1 MRRISIAAV
10 FFTAS
15 LLGVAPAA
23 QAVKVTFET
32 LVSTDTK
39 TQGGRSI
46 TMPFTLNN
54 KVLNQPIISYGA
66 PSIDKQDI
74 VFSAQS
80 ADFIS
85 KTEKDATGK
94 ILNTHTSGLGLYA
107 LYQGDGFD
115 GKPFLI
121 TRDTGKA
128 FTIPASPN
136 GYANE
141 IMESYT
147 YRAIDIKDK
156 DVVATKIL
164 DRSEFSPD
172 FYVGSQSGG
181 RDETA
186 TVLMWQPKRNRK
198 EVLTLGSCKYE
209 VRSGFGGNVS
219 GDGVS
224 LAGNRSAVIT
234 GSGGGCPANFG
245 TDVFKNGD
253 QVISQLWAGKK
264 QVLYQAKL
272 GSEYASVS
280 SASVSARENSIVFVD
295 RSALYS
301 LQNGKLSPL
310 FSPGQQLPGL
320 GKFLEFC
327 GSDFDGKN
335 IVVCGRDE
343 DYNSGIYL
351 KVGNQFKAIATL
363 NKQVTAERSK
373 SSRYETP
380 RISGDYI
387 LFTSSLGPTLHV
399 YVQYKDKITKVISQG
414 GMIKGKKVAAIALG
428 KRPISGNQVVFAA
441 RFEDGTSSII
451 KAKLSF

>member
-1 MRRISIAAV
+1 MRNISIAAV

-15 LLGVAPAA
+15 ISGVAPAA
-23 QAVKVTFET
+23 QAIKVTFET

-39 TQGGRSI
+39 TQGGQSI
-46 TMPFTLNN
+46 SMPFTLNN
-54 KVLNQPIISYGA
+54 KVLNQPIISYGS

-107 LYQGDGFD
+107 LYQGDSFD
-115 GKPFLI
+115 NKPFLI
-121 TRDTGKA
+121 VRDTGKT
-128 FTIPASPN
+128 FTIPASPSH
-136 GYANE
+136 YANE
-141 IMESYT
+141 IMESYS

-156 DVVATKIL
+156 DVAATKIF

-186 TVLMWQPKRNRK
+186 TVLLWQPKRNRK
-198 EVLTLGSCKYE
+198 EVLILGSCKYE
-209 VRSGFGGNVS
+209 ARSGFGGTVS
-219 GDGVS
+219 EDGVS
-224 LAGNRSAVIT
+224 LAGDMSAIIT

-245 TDVFKNGD
+245 KDVYNRGD
-253 QVISQLWAGKK
+253 QVISQLSVGKK
-264 QVLYQAKL
+264 QILYQAKL
-272 GSEYASVS
+272 GSDYVSLS
-280 SASVSARENSIVFVD
+280 SASVSARGNGTVFTD
-295 RSALYS
+295 RSRLYS
-301 LQNGKLSPL
+301 RQNGQLRSL

-363 NKQVTAERSK
+363 NKQVAGNNK
-373 SSRYETP
+373 FSRYESP
-380 RISGDYI
+380 KISGEYI

-399 YVQYKDKITKVISQG
+399 YVQYKDKITKVISEG
-414 GMIKGKKVAAIALG
+414 EIIKGKQITSITLG
-428 KRPISGNQVVFAA
+428 KRPISGNHLVFAA
-441 RFEDGTSSII
+441 QFEDGTSSII
-451 KAKLSF
+451 KAKLSG

>member
-1 MRRISIAAV
+1 MRSISIAAV
-10 FFTAS
+10 FFTAG
-15 LLGVAPAA
+15 LVVAPAA

-32 LVSTDTK
+32 LLSTDTK
-39 TQGGRSI
+39 TMGGQSI

-54 KVLNQPIISYGA
+54 KVLNQPIISYGS

-107 LYQGDGFD
+107 LYRGDSFD

-128 FTIPASPN
+128 FTIPASP
-136 GYANE
+136 GRYANE

-156 DVVATKIL
+156 NVAATKL
-164 DRSEFSPD
+164 FERSEFSPD

-181 RDETA
+181 REDTA
-186 TVLMWQPKRNRK
+186 TVLLWQPKRSRK
-198 EVLTLGSCKYE
+198 EVLILGSCKYE
-209 VRSGFGGNVS
+209 VRSGFGGIVS

-224 LAGNRSAVIT
+224 LLGTTDVVIT
-234 GSGGGCPANFG
+234 GAVGGCPANFG
-245 TDVFKNGD
+245 TDVNTSD
-253 QVISQLWAGKK
+253 QVISQLSAGKK

-272 GSEYASVS
+272 GSDDVSVS
-280 SASVSARENSIVFVD
+280 SASVSARGNAIVFVD
-295 RSALYS
+295 RNMLYS
-301 LQNGKLSPL
+301 RQNGQVSPL
-310 FSPGQQLPGL
+310 FSPGQLPGL

-343 DYNSGIYL
+343 NYNSGIYL

-363 NKQVTAERSK
+363 NKQIADGNSK
-373 SSRYETP
+373 FSRYETP
-380 RISGDYI
+380 KISGEYI
-387 LFTSSLGPTLHV
+387 LFTSSLGPTLDV
-399 YVQYKDKITKVISQG
+399 YVQYKDKITKVISEG
-414 GMIKGKKVAAIALG
+414 EMIRGKKVTSITLG
-428 KRPISGNQVVFAA
+428 KRPMSGNQVVFAA